1 MRELLRHTNVRQVEA
16 YQENPDGEVS
26 YQEAERFI
34 KDPDSFAKR
43 IEAVESE
50 PFPGLIL
57 SERSVELGDG
67 HFSNMYTL
75 KFPNRDESFNNR
87 LVTLP
92 TPLYQHRM
100 FKEVSANRQTDEDV
114 IATINGAFFYLQD
127 DPTAPEPD
135 EIMYNLNMRNGAV
148 IGLPSTDRC
157 ALVTNKDGDLR
168 AVSLKAEGI
177 LECGDSILNWKG
189 GEPLAHNRAEYKLE
203 QNEVY
208 IFNPACCTIQYD
220 DPKDKRTLRKVQLDK
235 NSTPKQPDA
244 LDIVVA
250 VSETKGTLEIIAI
263 NEGGGTDFFKGNFI
277 MHGRKDDLQHFQI
290 GDEVLPTHI
299 DSLDLKEVE
308 SAMTVGPMVHHFLSN
323 DDHEINH
330 DPSLGTFPPFA
341 PNERYAR
348 SAVYADNHNA
358 VHFVV
363 FDAVPRSEH
372 MKGVTPKE
380 AAMNIPGDAQWAVF
394 LDGGQSS
401 RITFKADTQNGLD
414 SRGNQQYVRLHK
426 LAKSNQNGLAAGKED
441 QYLWSRRGR
450 EVPSM
455 VTLSKKRTP

>member
-1 MRELLRHTNVRQVEA
+1 MRELLRNINVSQVEKFRGN
-16 YQENPDGEVS
+16 EEGEVT
-26 YQEAERFI
+26 YEEAEKFI

-57 SERSVELGDG
+57 SERTVELGDG

-75 KFPNRDESFNNR
+75 KFPNRDENFDTR

-92 TPLYQHRM
+92 SPLYQHRL
-100 FKEVSANRQTDEDV
+100 FKDVSADKQADEDI

-127 DPTAPEPD
+127 DTTAPQPK
-135 EIMYNLNMRNGAV
+135 EIMYNLSIRNGAV

-168 AVSLKAEGI
+168 AVALKAEGI
-177 LECGDSILNWKG
+177 LQCNGSILTWKG
-189 GEPLAHNRAEYKLE
+189 GEPLAHSRAEYELE

-208 IFNPACCTIQYD
+208 IFNPACCTIAYD

-235 NSTPKQPDA
+235 NTTPKQPHT
-244 LDIVVA
+244 LDIVVGKSK
-250 VSETKGTLEIIAI
+250 VSGTLEIVAI
-263 NEGGGTDFFKGNFI
+263 NEGGGTDFFEGNFI
-277 MHGRKDDLQHFQI
+277 MHGRKDDLQHFQV

-348 SAVYADNHNA
+348 SAVYADNDNA

-363 FDAVPRSEH
+363 FDAVPRSEY

-380 AAMNIPGDAQWAVF
+380 AAMNIPVDAQWAVF

-401 RITFKADTQNGLD
+401 RITFKADTQDGLD
-414 SRGNQQYVRLHK
+414 SRGNKQYVRLHK

-455 VTLSKKRTP
+455 VTLSKKRTL